1 MQIHLLSDDSI
12 INCCN
17 NTAKKTTQN
26 LDEHILVSIYL
37 AQSLQVADLAWALST
52 LGFPDGSVVKN
63 LPANAGDTV

>member
-1 MQIHLLSDDSI
+1 MIPLSIAAI
-12 INCCN
+12 ILQKNP
-17 NTAKKTTQN
+17 TQT